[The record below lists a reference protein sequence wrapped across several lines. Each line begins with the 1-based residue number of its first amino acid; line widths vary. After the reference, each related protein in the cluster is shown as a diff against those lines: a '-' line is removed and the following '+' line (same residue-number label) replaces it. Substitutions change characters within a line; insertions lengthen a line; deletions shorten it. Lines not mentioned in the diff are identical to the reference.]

1 MSEVIETTP
10 EELENTLQSEREKA
24 AKEASEDFEAKLS
37 EMEKRFNTKI
47 NDLKQKQGEFTNVK
61 VKNEKV
67 FPLGKWAVAS
77 AIAAKERKSAIE
89 YLGEQYQKS
98 GDSSIAATLQYM
110 NKSKSSS
117 EAGGYDKF
125 MDRAKSIGIGDIASG
140 AGLGDPLATS
150 EIVAAL
156 RPSNAV
162 QGMQG
167 IREAT
172 LVNGQAKINVS
183 NGMTA
188 YHVGSASANENNAT
202 FDQRVMSAKKVA
214 GLSVIDND
222 RLRFGDVNLEAQIE
236 ADIIAAIRQEWDRGV
251 LQGTG
256 SNYEPEG
263 FLVAAANSFTRATS
277 PDATKIGKDLRK
289 AKKQL
294 QDDNI
299 PAGQWYWI
307 MRDATRTSIE
317 DQYSTN
323 QDSMRYAA
331 RLENDGTLMGYP
343 VITSNNMPTST
354 DHSVLLV
361 AAPQVYLGMGYG
373 ITIDMDS
380 SRYFENDQSAIRGV
394 LSYDVAYANPEA
406 ICKIGSTSDWETA

>member
-1 MSEVIETTP
+1 MSEVIETTS
-10 EELENTLQSEREKA
+10 EELEKTLTDAKEKA
-24 AKEASEDFEAKLS
+24 KEEASTEYQKEVS
-37 EMEKRFNTKI
+37 ELRKSI
-47 NDLKQKQGEFTNVK
+47 NDLKQKEGSFTNVK

-67 FPLGKWAVAS
+67 YPLGKWALAS
-77 AIAAKERKSAIE
+77 ALGAKERKSAVE
-89 YLGEQYQKS
+89 YLGEKYKS
-98 GDSSIAATLQYM
+98 SPDNSIAATLQYI
-110 NKSKSSS
+110 NKSKASAESSGS
-117 EAGGYDKF
+117 DKF
-125 MDRAKSIGIGDIASG
+125 MEQAKSIGIGDIASG

-150 EIVAAL
+150 EIVDAL

-162 QGMQG
+162 QGMAG
-167 IREAT
+167 IRQIQ
-172 LVNGQAKINVS
+172 LVNGQAKINVN

-188 YHVGSASANENNAT
+188 YHVGSASTTDSNAT
-202 FDQRVMSAKKVA
+202 FDQRVLSAKKVA

-251 LQGTG
+251 LNGVG
-256 SNYEPEG
+256 SNFEPEG
-263 FLVAAANSFTRATS
+263 FLAAAGNSFTRATS

-299 PAGQWYWI
+299 PAGQWYWV

-343 VITSNNMPTST
+343 VITSNNMPTGG

-361 AAPQVYLGMGYG
+361 AAPQVYLGLGYG

>member
-1 MSEVIETTP
+1 MSEIKTTS
-10 EELENTLQSEREKA
+10 EELEQTLTEERQK
-24 AKEASEDFEAKLS
+24 AKEEATNEFGSKLS
-37 EMEKRFNTKI
+37 EMEKSFNQKL
-47 NDLKQKQGEFTNVK
+47 NDMKQKQGSFTNVK

-67 FPLGKWAVAS
+67 YPLGKWALAS
-77 AIAAKERKSAIE
+77 ALGAKERKSAVE
-89 YLGEQYQKS
+89 YLGEKYKETS
-98 GDSSIAATLQYM
+98 DSSIAATLQYM
-110 NKSKSSS
+110 NRSKASAESNGS
-117 EAGGYDKF
+117 EKF
-125 MDRAKSIGIGDIASG
+125 MSQAKSIGIGDIASG

-150 EIVAAL
+150 EIVDAL

-162 QGMQG
+162 QGMAG
-167 IREAT
+167 IRQIQ
-172 LVNGQAKINVS
+172 LVNGQAKINVN

-188 YHVGSASANENNAT
+188 YHVGSSSLTENNAT

-299 PAGQWYWI
+299 PAGQWYWV

-343 VITSNNMPTST
+343 VITSNNMPTGS

-361 AAPQVYLGMGYG
+361 AAPQVYLGLGYG